1 MTATATAPT
10 QATPIIPERRK
21 LLPAIFACVLLGLDE
36 DRVGEI
42 MEDGKLWP
50 AFNLSV
56 RPDGRRLL
64 FCWRDGLLRLHASL
78 PPATASRGDVIAGIL
93 PALGRMTAESA
104 TIGGTEL
111 AWRWSCGRDRIWDLI
126 RAGELREVGRRP
138 HCRATP
144 RLSYCSVLEFL
155 KRRIIA

>member
-1 MTATATAPT
+1 MPAP
-10 QATPIIPERRK
+10 ATPIIPERRK
-21 LLPAIFACVLLGLDE
+21 LLPAVFACVLLGLDE
-36 DRVGEI
+36 DRVAEV
-42 MEDGKLWP
+42 MEDGELWP

-64 FCWRDGLLRLHASL
+64 FCWRDGLLRLHAGL
-78 PPATASRGDVIAGIL
+78 PRTTASLDEVLAAIL
-93 PALGRMTAESA
+93 PVLGNTLADKA

-126 RAGELREVGRRP
+126 RNGELREVGHRP

-144 RLSYCSVLEFL
+144 RLAYCSVVEFL
-155 KRRIIA
+155 KRRVVA